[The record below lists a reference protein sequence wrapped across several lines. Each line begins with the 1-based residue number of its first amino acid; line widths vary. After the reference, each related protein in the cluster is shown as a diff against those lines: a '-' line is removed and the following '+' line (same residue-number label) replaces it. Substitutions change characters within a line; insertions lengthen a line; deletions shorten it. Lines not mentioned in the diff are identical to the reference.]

1 LDPESDDVQIKL
13 LLQRLIAEIE
23 QIQKTAYT
31 YKSYQK
37 NFKVEVTKFDELEE
51 TIAEIKLKEL
61 LWKSLEEWDTLFVG
75 WQSERFDRIEP
86 DALNQI
92 VNKYGK
98 YVYQIEKGL
107 PPNNLVPKLRERVE
121 DMRNKMP
128 MITDLRNPA
137 LRKRHWDVIYQVIG
151 FIATPEDPLNLGKLI
166 EIDAFEHA
174 ERIQEI
180 SGQASSEASLELIL
194 KKVSSIRDRRSE

>member
-1 LDPESDDVQIKL
+1 MR
-13 LLQRLIAEIE
+13 RLIVEIE
-23 QIQKTAYT
+23 QLQKTAYT
-31 YKSYQK
+31 YKAYQK

-61 LWKSLEEWDTLFVG
+61 LWTSLEEWDQLCEE
-75 WQSERFDRIEP
+75 WRNERLDKLEP

-92 VNKYGK
+92 VNRYGK

-107 PPNNLVPKLRERVE
+107 PPNNLVPKLKERVE
-121 DMRNKMP
+121 DMRAKMP
-128 MITDLRNPA
+128 MITDLRNQA
-137 LRKRHWDVIYQVIG
+137 LKKRHWDVIYQVIG
-151 FIATPEDPLNLGKLI
+151 FIATPEDPLTLGKLI
-166 EIDAFEHA
+166 EIDAFENA

-194 KKVSSIRDRRSE
+194 KKVNYFKSIWPSN

>member
-1 LDPESDDVQIKL
+1 M
-13 LLQRLIAEIE
+13 
-23 QIQKTAYT
+23 
-31 YKSYQK
+31 
-37 NFKVEVTKFDELEE
+37 FKFDELEE

-61 LWKSLEEWDTLFVG
+61 LWTSLDEWDKMYAVWSG
-75 WQSERFDRIEP
+75 ERLDRLEM
-86 DALNQI
+86 DALNQN

-107 PPNNLVPKLRERVE
+107 PPNTLVPKLRERVD
-121 DMRNKMP
+121 DMRAKMP
-128 MITDLRNPA
+128 VITDLRNPS

-151 FIATPEDPLNLGKLI
+151 FTAVPEDPLTLGKLV
-166 EIDAFEHA
+166 EIDAFQYA

-194 KKVSSIRDRRSE
+194 KKVRSD